1 MLTSGR
7 PHRLRLHV
15 PEGHVRA
22 VRAAHGEDGQKRLLA
37 DVAHRLRCMGFYDV
51 MSVMQDPTAPE
62 RCTAIARFKGPLHK
76 DVVIRLEAA
85 EEVAEPSGQ
94 NAPAPRGPDEGLT
107 PEESTVM
114 LHALRCEDNPR
125 HLSGLASSFAPF
137 FPIAASLLL
146 ARSNLLD
153 LRAIG
158 TRSRLARANGAAAAH
173 VVDVAHARF
182 GLPRSEL
189 LRQLLR
195 PHEPPAGDLAIAAR
209 SLSDPA
215 WRSVVWSPITPKEPW
230 ALRHRLRAM
239 RDAARASGGAAAIAA
254 ATPLGGPGGPEADRA
269 RRASFADLYG
279 RTRGRTFDERAADHA
294 QAMQANGTDDSSTW
308 RALLARRLA
317 EVDAWSRA
325 NGAIPTEVVQDEVRR
340 AVWTICSEPE
350 TLEGEPETLLFYPP
364 EIVALARC
372 LVREV
377 GWGVWI
383 VDPTSLAL
391 ALPPTGRE
399 GFVSP
404 SALQL
409 SLATQKPHASRV
421 WNISKVREKM
431 SALEAEGASA
441 DALRARNQLER
452 ADRAI
457 ERRRWIEW
465 YRRAAPMEMK
475 RLRRSEL
482 R

>member
-1 MLTSGR
+1 MLASGR
-7 PHRLRLHV
+7 PHRVRLHV

-22 VRAAHGEDGQKRLLA
+22 VRAAHGDEGQKRLLA
-37 DVAHRLRCMGFYDV
+37 DVAHRLRCMGFDEV
-51 MSVMQDPTAPE
+51 MSIMQDPTAPE
-62 RCTAIARFKGPLHK
+62 RCTAIARFKGPLHT
-76 DVVIRLEAA
+76 DGVIRLEGA
-85 EEVAEPSGQ
+85 EEVAEPP
-94 NAPAPRGPDEGLT
+94 NADQATPRGPDEGLT
-107 PEESTVM
+107 PEESALV
-114 LHALRCEDNPR
+114 LHALRHEDNPR

-153 LRAIG
+153 VRAIG
-158 TRSRLARANGAAAAH
+158 TRARLSHANGAAASY
-173 VVDVAHARF
+173 VVGAASRRF
-182 GLPRSEL
+182 GIPREEL
-189 LRQLLR
+189 QRQLLR
-195 PHEPPAGDLAIAAR
+195 PHEPPAGDLALTME
-209 SLSDPA
+209 SLVDPG
-215 WRSVVWSPITPKEPW
+215 WRSVAWSSKTPREPW
-230 ALRHRLRAM
+230 ALRHRLRAV
-239 RDAARASGGAAAIAA
+239 RDATRTSGGAAAIAA
-254 ATPLGGPGGPEADRA
+254 VTPLGGPGGPDVDAIRH
-269 RRASFADLYG
+269 ASLTDLYG
-279 RTRGRTFDERAADHA
+279 ITRGRTFEERTADHA
-294 QAMQANGTDDSSTW
+294 QAMRESGPDGNTRSAI
-308 RALLARRLA
+308 LARRLA
-317 EVDAWSRA
+317 EVNAWSRA
-325 NGAIPTEVVQDEVRR
+325 NPTAPKEVLQDEVRR

-350 TLEGEPETLLFYPP
+350 TLEGEPETLLFFPP

-383 VDPTSLAL
+383 ADPTSLAI

-409 SLATQKPHASRV
+409 SLATQKPHSARV

-431 SALEAEGASA
+431 SALEAEGASP

-465 YRRAAPMEMK
+465 YRRAAPMGMR
-475 RLRRSEL
+475 RLRRREL